1 MAKPAS
7 TNEDNS
13 PAATARRLAMAE
25 TRLAELPKP
34 TLRALSQAYLDN
46 NIERA
51 LPLYQALAPIA
62 QRHGIDPVELISKHI
77 VETRTEPN
85 PLNPKTSEKGASG
98 PFQIMPDNR
107 KLENKSIKDPF
118 LRDADIAAQL
128 IAEGVKGK
136 VSKQGRA
143 VAYNAGIG
151 RYREWGADPTAELP
165 DEAVNY
171 VVYSDYI
178 EPKIAARLKSKTP
191 LTPKVENPEFLKLR
205 FDKDG
210 KVRVSEAEYQQKL
223 AAEIAERARLAREE
237 QAKAAAAAK
246 SPKPKQTAKSAPKS
260 TPKKPAP
267 APTKKR

>member
-1 MAKPAS
+1 MAKPAPNNQS
-7 TNEDNS
+7 ES
-13 PAATARRLAMAE
+13 PAETARRLAMAE

-34 TLRALSQAYLDN
+34 ALRALSQAYLDN

-51 LPLYQALAPIA
+51 LPLYQALVPIA
-62 QRHGIDPVELISKHI
+62 QRHGIDPIELISKHI
-77 VETRTEPN
+77 VETRTEPD
-85 PLNPKTSEKGASG
+85 PLNPKTSGAGASG
-98 PFQIMPDNR
+98 PFQIMPENR

-151 RYREWGADPTAELP
+151 RYREWGADPTAKLP

-223 AAEIAERARLAREE
+223 AAELAERARLAREE

-260 TPKKPAP
+260 TTKKPAP
-267 APTKKR
+267 APAKKR